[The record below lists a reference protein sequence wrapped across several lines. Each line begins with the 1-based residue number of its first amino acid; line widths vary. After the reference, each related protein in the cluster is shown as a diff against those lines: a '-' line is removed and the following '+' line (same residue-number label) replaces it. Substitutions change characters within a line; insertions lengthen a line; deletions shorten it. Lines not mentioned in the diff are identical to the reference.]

1 MSIKGFTVEGQDYQY
16 NYPNLDNLPEITP
29 ESIGAVSQEDFSAF
43 EEEAES
49 QIEQNKDDIS
59 ALKSASY
66 NLLDPTGITPYQS
79 TARAELTRTG
89 FIIKNTTEA
98 TYSRGYLYLTLE
110 PNTEYT
116 FSAKKHTTSG
126 VAYVGYSEAPAE
138 GEPFPSANIPL
149 IGRTAPDDETISK
162 TFTTTTGIL
171 VIRFY
176 AAWDTAEL
184 GEVEYSEIMVVEGT
198 EGKPYVRHV
207 FAQDDEARNRV
218 EAAEEKLT
226 ELDDLS
232 GEVDDLK
239 RAVLHKDNLA
249 GRWANVSLVSSS
261 GNLSATNTERSTL
274 SIYVPKDVVSF
285 SCRDVNSCV
294 AAYRGSEYIGVW
306 NGTDGFAKSFKN
318 VDYVDFQKL
327 FSDYPMYNFRIV
339 VYCYPADIDQYITI
353 MRTRYSDVLSVVSKI
368 NTLGKYIESYYKVAQ
383 GLDSNL
389 IYAANTGLFAENIAR
404 DGVNAIHCSGL
415 VYAALCK
422 IVYQNSRYNG
432 LSKNVNSGL
441 FWMTDGSVPDLDYMP
456 APYIYP
462 DFLRADQLA
471 KYFDGKGELIPFDP
485 VHNNIQPGDIV
496 FYGGSGESGYKG
508 VTHVCVALN
517 YVELTGVIRA
527 VDGSSGEKTD
537 GSPAGVNYSQLAV
550 ANHNVYYTK
559 INIVNEI
566 GTTVKVSEGHTLPN
580 QITAGSVKTVSDRRN
595 LSYDNPFGFYTV
607 IIDGPAMPDILYYVQ
622 ELAYTGNG
630 RDQNVSAISRQKTAS
645 DKQIINI
652 AIPDT
657 AHKLN
662 AILINVQ
669 NNSDADIDLPTLRYR
684 VYTGWLDADPEP

>member
-1 MSIKGFTVEGQDYQY
+1 MDQRQDINIGGVTAYAYARSKGYTGTEAEFAQLMANIGNTQQEIEAAIDEFINTTAPGAVQAVETAKASALEAIGVSKTDALNAINTSKGSAVAAVNSAGDTQKAAVDAEGQRVIDSIPADY
-16 NYPNLDNLPEITP
+16 T
-29 ESIGAVSQEDFSAF
+29 
-43 EEEAES
+43 
-49 QIEQNKDDIS
+49 
-59 ALKSASY
+59 
-66 NLLDPTGITPYQS
+66 
-79 TARAELTRTG
+79 ELT
-89 FIIKNTTEA
+89 
-98 TYSRGYLYLTLE
+98 
-110 PNTEYT
+110 
-116 FSAKKHTTSG
+116 
-126 VAYVGYSEAPAE
+126 
-138 GEPFPSANIPL
+138 
-149 IGRTAPDDETISK
+149 
-162 TFTTTTGIL
+162 
-171 VIRFY
+171 
-176 AAWDTAEL
+176 
-184 GEVEYSEIMVVEGT
+184 
-198 EGKPYVRHV
+198 
-207 FAQDDEARNRV
+207 
-218 EAAEEKLT
+218 
-226 ELDDLS
+226 
-232 GEVDDLK
+232 GEVDGLK
-239 RAVLHKDNLA
+239 SAVLHKDNLA

-261 GNLSATNTERSTL
+261 GNLSVTNTERSTL

-285 SCRDVNSCV
+285 SCQDVNSCV
-294 AAYRGSEYIGVW
+294 AAYQGSEYIGVW
-306 NGTDGFAKSFKN
+306 NGTDGFVKSFKN

-389 IYAANTGLFAENIAR
+389 IYAANTGLFAENVAS

-422 IVYQNSRYNG
+422 IVYQNSRYTG

-456 APYIYP
+456 TPYIYP

-485 VHNNIQPGDIV
+485 AHNNIQPGDIV
-496 FYGGSGESGYKG
+496 FYGESGGSSYKG

-517 YVELTGVIRA
+517 YVELTDVIRT

-537 GSPAGVNYSQLAV
+537 GSPAGVNYSQIAV
-550 ANHNVYYTK
+550 AGHNVYYTK

-580 QITAGSVKTVSDRRN
+580 QITAGSSKTVSDRRN

-607 IIDGPAMPDILYYVQ
+607 IIDGSAMPDIVYYLQ
-622 ELAYTGNG
+622 TLAYTGSG
-630 RDQNVSAISRQKTAS
+630 RDQYVSAISRQKTAS

-657 AHKLN
+657 THKLN
-662 AILINVQ
+662 AILINAK
-669 NNSDADIDLPTLRYR
+669 NNSDTDVDLPTLRYR